1 MSKREHGNINKTGAN
16 EGSRRSKR
24 RREMEDSSSDVDVMK
39 SDPIEPI
46 KRDGDD
52 SGPDEK
58 IREQGMVLWTTVRDA
73 VNKE

>member
-1 MSKREHGNINKTGAN
+1 
-16 EGSRRSKR
+16 
-24 RREMEDSSSDVDVMK
+24 MEDSSSDVDVMK

-52 SGPDEK
+52 SGPEK

>member
-1 MSKREHGNINKTGAN
+1 MSKREHGNINSTGTN

-52 SGPDEK
+52 SGPEK